1 MTPDPTRRR
10 VLQVTGAG
18 ATASIAGCTE
28 LRSNDGDELAA
39 DPEPDIDPEDG
50 ITAAVQPPEEEL
62 MALQQEVMAEVEAGE
77 LDQEDARAELRERE
91 NELYVSRS
99 IEFESAIADADE
111 LSVEAAIGE
120 HGAFLLTGSDERLVD
135 LLRDDNVDALLPGTD
150 YEEVLLA
157 QEDAGPEPETDPDD
171 DVDIEDPDSDDG
183 ADDDT
188 DDAGDGDETDEETD
202 DSSD

>member
-1 MTPDPTRRR
+1 MPPDPTRRR

-18 ATASIAGCTE
+18 ATTTIAGCTE
-28 LRSNDGDELAA
+28 LLSENGDELEA
-39 DPEPDIDPEDG
+39 DRDPDIDPEDG

-62 MALQQEVMAEVEAGE
+62 MALQQEVMSEVEAGE

-99 IEFESAIADADE
+99 IEFESTIADADG

-120 HGAFLLTGSDERLVD
+120 HGAFLLTGPDERLVD
-135 LLRDDNVDALLPGTD
+135 LLRDDDVDALLPGAD
-150 YEEVLLA
+150 YEQVLLA
-157 QEDAGPEPETDPDD
+157 QEGAGPEPDPDEDVDLEDPDPDD
-171 DVDIEDPDSDDG
+171 D

-188 DDAGDGDETDEETD
+188 DDAGDGDEDDETD
-202 DSSD
+202 DAGD